1 MAAMKKLPLLLLIY
15 HNPRKYSNLEFY
27 CSTVA
32 TDGSLS
38 PFFTMAASS
47 LPLNFTSLL
56 PLIYH
61 GSTMVLPWHK
71 GNLKYGLLATNSKKI
86 NTSQILV

>member
-1 MAAMKKLPLLLLIY
+1 MVKITIDTSILPMICSDSNYRGNAMVDMEKC

-27 CSTVA
+27 RSYRCYQRFPFT
-32 TDGSLS
+32 
-38 PFFTMAASS
+38 FFTTATSS

-61 GSTMVLPWHK
+61 GSTVAQG
-71 GNLKYGLLATNSKKI
+71 GNLKYRG
-86 NTSQILV
+86 